1 MEQSFQRLF
10 QLRHWLKYPLVFT
23 ASSTKENIS
32 LLLKDIMFFRSF
44 LLSCL
49 LFKFYY
55 VFLREPLTPFEI
67 QDLKMS
73 LLSSRRAQSR
83 SQRNNRPVSITSDL
97 GKVREQ
103 HHFWGNEGQ
112 NGDQELSA
120 WIHRGEL
127 IPDQRNKLLRSNE
140 WLNGWGEHLG
150 E

>member
-1 MEQSFQRLF
+1 MEQSFQR
-10 QLRHWLKYPLVFT
+10 LKYPLVFT

-103 HHFWGNEGQ
+103 NFGGNEGQ

-140 WLNGWGEHLG
+140 WLNG
-150 E
+150 